1 MDLMEWILLQ
11 QEDSDAG
18 NPENALN
25 KTPIDLPL
33 GLAWAV
39 PTKKKKNDKV
49 IYTIY
54 TTTKNT
60 HTVRDAEPNQ
70 IEKKTEKIRKKNRK
84 NRCK

>member
-39 PTKKKKNDKV
+39 PKMTKKNDIKV

-70 IEKKTEKIRKKNRK
+70 IEKKTEKNKKEK
-84 NRCK
+84 

>member
-25 KTPIDLPL
+25 KTPIDSPL

-39 PTKKKKNDKV
+39 PKMTKKK
-49 IYTIY
+49 
-54 TTTKNT
+54 
-60 HTVRDAEPNQ
+60 
-70 IEKKTEKIRKKNRK
+70 
-84 NRCK
+84 

>member
-11 QEDSDAG
+11 QEDSDAE

-39 PTKKKKNDKV
+39 PKMTKKK
-49 IYTIY
+49 
-54 TTTKNT
+54 
-60 HTVRDAEPNQ
+60 
-70 IEKKTEKIRKKNRK
+70 
-84 NRCK
+84 